1 MPACLLVVWLA
12 GCASQPGSGVSEPDW
27 SGTRGRVEA
36 AIADARAQPLPTGMV
51 RVTVDRFAIDSRDRE
66 AWDLVLRATRHYTD
80 GVPDGGRETEAGA
93 MRGGDSHAVT
103 SSPMPASWRDHG
115 LAWRPGDPSLDL
127 AGVLRVAAV
136 SRYRREHQQQFLLL
150 GPGSVGS
157 IASVRQTV
165 GITTIRLPGPQVVGM
180 IHVIELRRTGSG
192 FHVQLHH
199 VAADR
204 VALTLVPYVVTDDGR
219 SVSIGAL
226 AADLVV
232 EPGRPYVLMGDR
244 TQSESFGRDLLSIRR
259 DRVQTDAVLVLS
271 VEVGAGN

>member
-12 GCASQPGSGVSEPDW
+12 GCASQPGSGVGEPDW

-93 MRGGDSHAVT
+93 MRGGDSNAVT

-150 GPGSVGS
+150 APGSVGS

-165 GITTIRLPGPQVVGM
+165 GITTIRLPGPQVVGT